1 MTTACWAED
10 LRGHD
15 KLRLLVIEPSVTAKG
30 QDRRFHCPVPG
41 CTYVGATLG
50 HAGDC
55 LKHLKDTKHGPVGHA
70 EFWRNTFVC
79 FKNADGK
86 GLLNTRPCYD
96 SGPFAFAE
104 PGDDR
109 PKVAYTKVCAQVL
122 RNLSAHAASHMQNTS
137 LACSWGLRAACV
149 QQVTHLW
156 SRRARAVP
164 EDSVSATWCLKP

>member
-30 QDRRFHCPVPG
+30 QDRRFRCPVPE

-55 LKHLKDTKHGPVGHA
+55 LKHLKDTKHDPVGHA

-96 SGPFAFAE
+96 SGPFAFTE

-109 PKVAYTKVCAQVL
+109 PQVAYTKVCAQVL
-122 RNLSAHAASHMQNTS
+122 LTFLHMQPATCKTPPLPAAGGFVLLVFKRS
-137 LACSWGLRAACV
+137 LTCGPDMLVLS
-149 QQVTHLW
+149 
-156 SRRARAVP
+156 
-164 EDSVSATWCLKP
+164 